1 MLNTSN
7 GTQSMQERSPAPQL
21 MSPDPHSM
29 KIARMEATA
38 RQGYCGGIPA
48 KIEEG
53 IEPIDETE
61 QL

>member
-1 MLNTSN
+1 
-7 GTQSMQERSPAPQL
+7 
-21 MSPDPHSM
+21 MSPDPHSL